1 MTTILTDPHVRHD
14 SDGIYSALSDLERPC
29 YLVRTE
35 RGVGATTVVPDHWA
49 NQQGTVVAALG
60 PLAPQRLGSS
70 QFTAQHRIGY
80 AYVVGAMAGGI
91 ASEDLVIALA
101 RAGMLGSFGAAGLLP
116 ERIERALNRFETEI
130 PGLPFA
136 ANLIHSPSEDALERG
151 AVELYLRHRVRCVE
165 ASAFMDL
172 TPNVVRYRVAGLRRG
187 AAGQPLADNR
197 IIAKVSRPEVAHRFL
212 LPPPQQIVDDLAA
225 RGLISAEQAVLAR
238 AVPMADDITVEADS
252 GGHTDRR
259 PLTALFGT
267 IVRLRDTVQHER
279 RYSAAPRVGAAGGIG
294 TPQAAAAAFA
304 LGADYV
310 VTGSVNQACLES
322 GTSAQARQL
331 LAGAGIADCEMAP
344 AADMFELGVELQ
356 VLKKGTLFP
365 MRAKRLY
372 ELYRGYPGIDALPAA
387 ERARLETQVFRR
399 PIAAVWED
407 VVGYFTRRDPD
418 QLARAQSDPKRK
430 MALIFRWYLGMAS
443 RWASV
448 GDPDRGADYQI
459 WCGPAMGAFNDWV
472 RGTYLAAPENRRVAE
487 VGIHLLRGAA
497 FATRVHQLALSG
509 VRLPSSCAEYRP
521 VPLDPRLG
529 GE

>member
-1 MTTILTDPHVRHD
+1 MTIAIADPRVRHD
-14 SDGIYSALSDLERPC
+14 PDGIYHALNDLDRPC

-35 RGVGATTVVPDHWA
+35 RGVGVTTTAPNHWP
-49 NQQGTVVAALG
+49 NHQGTVVAALG
-60 PLAPQRLGSS
+60 PLSPQRLGSA
-70 QFTAQHRIGY
+70 QFTAQHGITY
-80 AYVVGAMAGGI
+80 AYMAGAMAGGI

-116 ERIERALNRFETEI
+116 ERIERALKRFEAEI
-130 PGLPFA
+130 GGLPFA

-151 AVELYLRHRVRCVE
+151 AVELFLRHRVRCVE

-172 TPNVVRYRVAGLRRG
+172 TPNVVRYRVAGLSRG
-187 AAGQPLADNR
+187 AGDRPVIGNR
-197 IIAKVSRPEVAHRFL
+197 LIAKVSRPEVAHRFL
-212 LPPPQQIVDDLAA
+212 LPPPQQIVDDLAT
-225 RGLISAEQAVLAR
+225 RGLISVEQAALAST
-238 AVPMADDITVEADS
+238 VPMADDITVEADS

-267 IVRLRDTVQHER
+267 IVRLRDAVQRER
-279 RYSAAPRVGAAGGIG
+279 RYPNPPRVGAAGGIG

-310 VTGSVNQACLES
+310 VTGSVNQSCIES
-322 GTSAQARQL
+322 GTSPAARQL
-331 LAGAGIADCEMAP
+331 LATAGIADCEMAP

-356 VLKKGTLFP
+356 VLRKGTLFP

-372 ELYRGYPGIDALPAA
+372 ELYRGYAGIDELPAA
-387 ERARLETQVFRR
+387 ERARLEEQVFRR

-418 QLARAQSDPKRK
+418 QLTRAERDPKRK

-443 RWASV
+443 RWATV
-448 GDPDRGADYQI
+448 GDPDRSADYQI
-459 WCGPAMGAFNDWV
+459 WCGPAMGAFNEWV
-472 RGTYLAAPENRRVAE
+472 RGTYLAAPENRRVAD
-487 VGIHLLRGAA
+487 VAIHLLVGAA

-521 VPLDPRLG
+521 VPLDPRPG
-529 GE
+529 GA

>member
-1 MTTILTDPHVRHD
+1 MTTIITDPHVRQD
-14 SDGIYSALSDLERPC
+14 SDGIYGVLSDLDRPC

-35 RGVGATTVVPDHWA
+35 RGVGATTVAPNHWP
-49 NQQGTVVAALG
+49 NRQGTVVAALG
-60 PLAPQRLGSS
+60 PLPPQRLGSAR
-70 QFTAQHRIGY
+70 FTARHGTAY
-80 AYVVGAMAGGI
+80 AYMTGAMADGI

-116 ERIERALNRFETEI
+116 ERVERALNRFQAELR
-130 PGLPFA
+130 GLPFA

-172 TPNVVRYRVAGLRRG
+172 TSNVVRYRVAGLRRG
-187 AAGQPLADNR
+187 ANGRPLAENR
-197 IIAKVSRPEVAHRFL
+197 LIAKVSRPEVAHRFL
-212 LPPPQQIVDDLAA
+212 LPPPGQIVDDLAA
-225 RGLISAEQAVLAR
+225 RGLISAEQAGLAR
-238 AVPMADDITVEADS
+238 VVPMADDITVEADS

-267 IVRLRDTVQHER
+267 IVRLRDTVQRER
-279 RYSAAPRVGAAGGIG
+279 RYADPPRVGAAGGIG

-310 VTGSVNQACLES
+310 VTGSVNQSCLES
-322 GTSAQARQL
+322 GTSPAARQL
-331 LAGAGIADCEMAP
+331 LAAAGIADCEMAP

-356 VLKKGTLFP
+356 VLRKGTLFP

-372 ELYRGYPGIDALPAA
+372 ELYRGYGGIDALPPA
-387 ERARLETQVFRR
+387 ERARLEQQVFRR

-407 VVGYFTRRDPD
+407 VVAYFTARDPE
-418 QLARAQSDPKRK
+418 QLTRAARDPKRK

-443 RWASV
+443 RWAIA
-448 GDPDRGADYQI
+448 GEPDRGADYQI
-459 WCGPAMGAFNDWV
+459 WCGPAMGAFNEWV
-472 RGTYLAAPENRRVAE
+472 RGTYLAAPENRRVAD
-487 VGIHLLRGAA
+487 VATHLLRGAA
-497 FATRVHQLALSG
+497 FVTRVHQLALSG

-521 VPLDPRLG
+521 VPLNPQLG
-529 GE
+529 DA